1 MAFSLSHAAH
11 LFSDFEQDDRTVLD
25 IDDFKSEIIDWNRF
39 GTATVCSNYE
49 DIPVFINEFW
59 TSKQR
64 AAHSLHEISYRACFK
79 PQLPRF
85 FITRLT
91 KKNDSVF
98 DPFMGRGTTL
108 LEAALHGRQAAG
120 NDVNP
125 LSRMLVEARLT
136 PPTLQEIQKRLSQID
151 LSKRAEYRHDLE
163 VFFHPNTLA
172 EICALKTYFI
182 DKGQLDNID
191 LWIRMVAL
199 NRLTGHSKGFF
210 SVYTLPPN
218 QATSIASQIKINVKR
233 KQNPDYRD
241 TKSLILKKSQAL
253 LKQALPDET
262 AHTNSQF
269 LNCDLNKDRLE
280 VKKQVQLSVTSP
292 PFLNIVNYKEDNWLR
307 CWFADIDAAA
317 IQITQTPKLRIWKE
331 LMHRTLVS
339 VARNTVP
346 GGYFAFEVGEIQK
359 GDLRLEETVIK
370 AAECT
375 IWKPK
380 FILINQQNF
389 TKTSNAWGVANNR
402 KGTNTNRIVLF
413 KREG

>member
-1 MAFSLSHAAH
+1 M
-11 LFSDFEQDDRTVLD
+11 
-25 IDDFKSEIIDWNRF
+25 
-39 GTATVCSNYE
+39 
-49 DIPVFINEFW
+49 
-59 TSKQR
+59 
-64 AAHSLHEISYRACFK
+64 
-79 PQLPRF
+79 
-85 FITRLT
+85 
-91 KKNDSVF
+91 
-98 DPFMGRGTTL
+98 
-108 LEAALHGRQAAG
+108 
-120 NDVNP
+120 
-125 LSRMLVEARLT
+125 
-136 PPTLQEIQKRLSQID
+136 
-151 LSKRAEYRHDLE
+151 
-163 VFFHPNTLA
+163 
-172 EICALKTYFI
+172 
-182 DKGQLDNID
+182 
-191 LWIRMVAL
+191 
-199 NRLTGHSKGFF
+199 
-210 SVYTLPPN
+210 
-218 QATSIASQIKINVKR
+218 
-233 KQNPDYRD
+233 
-241 TKSLILKKSQAL
+241 
-253 LKQALPDET
+253 
-262 AHTNSQF
+262 
-269 LNCDLNKDRLE
+269 NCDLNKDRLE

-370 AAECT
+370 AAEGT